1 MENQSFIK
9 YLLNKINSKL
19 TIVSKVLLIVYVC
32 SLFIPIP
39 PSDTVNTDILTKL
52 LAFYLFIIVT
62 ISLFLLLFLIGA
74 YIYFTSE
81 QSSKEKQVK
90 FILTVLIT
98 PIISYVIYVMFNIT
112 TPFQL
117 LSFLPLLALIIIQA
131 INFALFGADNFI
143 IFIDKSFP
151 RFTFDFTKIK
161 KIFFKK

>member
-1 MENQSFIK
+1 MENQSFLK
-9 YLLNKINSKL
+9 HLLNQINSKF
-19 TIVSKVLLIVYVC
+19 TIISKILLVVYVF

-39 PSDTVNTDILTKL
+39 PSDTANTDILTTL
-52 LAFYLFIIVT
+52 LAFYIFTVVT
-62 ISLFLLLFLIGA
+62 ISMFLLLYLIGA

-81 QSSKEKQVK
+81 QSSKKQVK
-90 FILTVLIT
+90 TILYIIIT

-151 RFTFDFTKIK
+151 RFNFNFTKIK
-161 KIFFKK
+161 KIFIKK

>member
-1 MENQSFIK
+1 MNSEQT
-9 YLLNKINSKL
+9 YTTNKTLL
-19 TIVSKVLLIVYVC
+19 TIVSFEFILFNKYLINDWF
-32 SLFIPIP
+32 S
-39 PSDTVNTDILTKL
+39 IL
-52 LAFYLFIIVT
+52 
-62 ISLFLLLFLIGA
+62 SSFLIGA

-81 QSSKEKQVK
+81 QSSKKKQVK

-117 LSFLPLLALIIIQA
+117 ISFLPLLALIIIQA

-161 KIFFKK
+161 KIFFKNK

>member
-1 MENQSFIK
+1 MKNQSFIK
-9 YLLNKINSKL
+9 YILNKINSKCTL
-19 TIVSKVLLIVYVC
+19 VSKILLIVYVC

-39 PSDTVNTDILTKL
+39 PSDTANTDILTTL

-90 FILTVLIT
+90 FILSVLIT

-151 RFTFDFTKIK
+151 RFNFDFNKIRR
-161 KIFFKK
+161 IFFKK